1 MVLPVYINFQTKW
14 RCCKKY
20 VYSKAHNGTVLVI
33 SMVQTKFK
41 NRTLRKVSEC
51 ISS

>member
-1 MVLPVYINFQTKW
+1 MYRSKDFKLNDVVV
-14 RCCKKY
+14 KY
-20 VYSKAHNGTVLVI
+20 VYSKAHTGTVLVI

>member
-1 MVLPVYINFQTKW
+1 MYRSKDFKLNDVGE
-14 RCCKKY
+14 KY
-20 VYSKAHNGTVLVI
+20 VYSKAHTGTVLVI